1 MPGGN
6 DVTQLL
12 VAWSNGDRAALDSL
26 MPVVY
31 AELSRLARA
40 YLSRERREVTMQT
53 TGLVHEAYLKLV
65 DQKRV
70 RWQNR
75 AHFFGVAAQLM
86 RRILIDHAR
95 ARSAFKRGRGA
106 VTVSLDEAP
115 ELAADQDTNL
125 VELDEALERLGQ
137 IDPRQARIVEL
148 RYFGG
153 LSVEDAAEVLEVS
166 PTTVKREWAMAKAW
180 LYQELSSR

>member
-1 MPGGN
+1 
-6 DVTQLL
+6 
-12 VAWSNGDRAALDSL
+12 
-26 MPVVY
+26 
-31 AELSRLARA
+31 
-40 YLSRERREVTMQT
+40 
-53 TGLVHEAYLKLV
+53 
-65 DQKRV
+65 V